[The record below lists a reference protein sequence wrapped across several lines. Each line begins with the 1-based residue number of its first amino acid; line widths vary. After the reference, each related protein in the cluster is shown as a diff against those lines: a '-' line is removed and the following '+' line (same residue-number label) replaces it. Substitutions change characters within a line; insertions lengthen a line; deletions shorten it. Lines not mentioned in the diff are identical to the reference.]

1 MEKFTF
7 CLIFPAYRCNLF
19 VWFFFKW
26 KKNIYNLDNYIPP
39 RTSHWF
45 YNIFASG
52 LYMYSWYLLSGLVCD
67 IFDLF
72 KETAYPTV
80 YIIVFKRFHS
90 LKCKQKN
97 GQTNASNTDT
107 GHFGIDTCV
116 CVGKI
121 EKKIKNI
128 SVLR

>member
-121 EKKIKNI
+121 EKK
-128 SVLR
+128 SRTYRF